1 MSKLLEKGFETDCV
15 SIILEKLRD
24 ENLQSDYRFSEGY
37 IRYRGRRG
45 FGPRRISLDLEKRGV
60 NSSVISEAFEAA
72 GVDFYET
79 AASAFS
85 KKFSAK
91 AKSLAEKARQQRFME
106 YRGFFSEHVKYALGN
121 GVEDENI

>member
-45 FGPRRISLDLEKRGV
+45 FGPRHISLDLEKRGV
-60 NSSVISEAFEAA
+60 TSSVISEAFEAA
-72 GVDFYET
+72 EVDFYET
-79 AASAFS
+79 AVSVFS

-121 GVEDENI
+121 GIEDENI

>member
-1 MSKLLEKGFETDCV
+1 MEKGFESDCV
-15 SIILEKLRD
+15 GIILGKLRD
-24 ENLQSDYRFSEGY
+24 EGLQSDYRFSEGY

-60 NSSVISEAFEAA
+60 SSSIISDAFSVAE
-72 GVDFYET
+72 VDFYET
-79 AASAFS
+79 AVSAFN

-121 GVEDENI
+121 GIEDENI